1 MRTSGRCPVSCAGRA
16 QRSPG
21 QADLDPVCTGLAI
34 VLHRS
39 EHLAC
44 AESQFA
50 AVPRALP
57 TVKCG
62 HTRLDRDVRD
72 PPK

>member
-1 MRTSGRCPVSCAGRA
+1 M
-16 QRSPG
+16 
-21 QADLDPVCTGLAI
+21 CTGLAI

-57 TVKCG
+57 AVKCG
-62 HTRLDRDVRD
+62 HTRLERDVHD
-72 PPK
+72 PPEYSDADAEPMLALMLARLAG

>member
-1 MRTSGRCPVSCAGRA
+1 MSSLMRRGGRSGPRARRTSIR
-16 QRSPG
+16 
-21 QADLDPVCTGLAI
+21 CTGLAI

-72 PPK
+72 PPE